1 MVYKY
6 IAYNGSGT
14 LVKGSFIAADEES
27 ANNAL
32 TFAGYRP
39 ISLKKHVPF
48 LSLDKFGD
56 SFSQVKPNEVIL
68 FYRQLAMLIKSGTN
82 IATSVELLQQQ
93 TNSRKMQKV
102 LGLVISEIR
111 GGGQLSTAMAK
122 HPKIFAQTYTRLLNV
137 GEQSGNPE
145 MVMEQIADYMERELA
160 TSKEVKGALMM
171 PGITAGIAVVVVA
184 LLVMF
189 VLPSFGKLYSSL
201 GAKLPPAARAMMAFS
216 TWSNQNWLP
225 VTASIVVVALLCY
238 LYVKTPKGGY
248 NLDKLLLKIPLLG
261 RVRLLSELS
270 RICRSIA
277 LLVHAGLPV
286 TETMTQVTQGS
297 GNRVVAEALN
307 QVRVEMMKGEG
318 LSRPM
323 SKNKL
328 FLPMMV
334 QMIRVGEE
342 TGNLDTTLIGV
353 AKSYEAEAADTM
365 HTFVGLIQ
373 PALTIIIGVVI
384 AGIAITLFSTIYGMT
399 EAF

>member
-6 IAYNGSGT
+6 IAYNGSGKG
-14 LVKGSFIAADEES
+14 VKGTLSAADEEA
-27 ANNAL
+27 ANEAL
-32 TFAGYRP
+32 TFAGFRP
-39 ISLKKHVPF
+39 IGLKKYVPF
-48 LSLDKFGD
+48 LSLDKLGD
-56 SFSQVKPNEVIL
+56 SFSQVKPTEVIL

-93 TNSRKMQKV
+93 TSNRKMQQV
-102 LGLVISEIR
+102 LGEVMSEIR
-111 GGGQLSTAMAK
+111 GGGQLSTALGR
-122 HPKIFAQTYTRLLNV
+122 HSKIFAQTYTRLLNV

-145 MVMEQIADYMERELA
+145 VVMEQIADYMERELT

-171 PGITAGIAVVVVA
+171 PGITAGIAGVGVG

-189 VLPSFGKLYSSL
+189 VLPSFGKLYDSL
-201 GAKLPPAARAMMAFS
+201 GAKLPPAAKTMMAFS

-225 VTASIVVVALLCY
+225 VTMSILVIVLLGY
-238 LYVKTPKGGY
+238 LYVRTPKGRY
-248 NLDKLLLKIPLLG
+248 KMDKLLLKIPLLG

-270 RICRSIA
+270 RLCRSIA
-277 LLVHAGLPV
+277 LLVHAGLPL
-286 TETMTQVTQGS
+286 TETMNQVIQGS
-297 GNRVVAEALN
+297 GNRVIAEALN

-334 QMIRVGEE
+334 QMISVGEE

-373 PALTIIIGVVI
+373 PAMTVGIGLAVG
-384 AGIAITLFSTIYGMT
+384 AIAITLFSTIYGMT

>member
-6 IAYNGSGT
+6 IAYNGSGK
-14 LVKGSFIAADEES
+14 LVKGTLSAADEEA
-27 ANNAL
+27 ANEAL
-32 TFAGYRP
+32 TFAGFRP
-39 ISLKKHVPF
+39 ISLKKYVPF
-48 LSLDKFGD
+48 LSIDKLGG
-56 SFSQVKPNEVIL
+56 SFFQVKPTEVIL

-93 TNSRKMQKV
+93 TNNRKMQQV
-102 LGLVISEIR
+102 LGEVISEIR
-111 GGGQLSTAMAK
+111 GGGQLSTALGK
-122 HPKIFAQTYTRLLNV
+122 HPKIFAQTYTRLLSV
-137 GEQSGNPE
+137 GEQSGSPE
-145 MVMEQIADYMERELA
+145 LVMEQIADYMERELA

-171 PGITAGIAVVVVA
+171 PGITAGIAVVVVG

-189 VLPSFGKLYSSL
+189 VLPSFGKLYASL
-201 GAKLPPAARAMMAFS
+201 GAKLPPAAETMMAFS
-216 TWSNQNWLP
+216 TWSNQNWLS
-225 VTASIVVVALLCY
+225 VTISILVIALLGY
-238 LYVKTPKGGY
+238 LYVRTPKGRY
-248 NLDKLLLKIPLLG
+248 NLDKLLLKIPWLG

-270 RICRSIA
+270 RLCRSIA
-277 LLVHAGLPV
+277 LLVHAGLPI
-286 TETMTQVTQGS
+286 TETMSQVIQGS
-297 GNRVVAEALN
+297 TNRVMAEALN
-307 QVRVEMMKGEG
+307 QIRVEMMKGEG

-334 QMIRVGEE
+334 QMISVGEE
-342 TGNLDTTLIGV
+342 TGNLDTTLIAV

-373 PALTIIIGVVI
+373 PAMTVGIGLAI

>member
-6 IAYNGSGT
+6 IAYSGSGK
-14 LVKGSFIAADEES
+14 LVKGTLSAADEEA
-27 ANNAL
+27 ANEAL
-32 TFAGYRP
+32 TFAGFRT
-39 ISLKKHVPF
+39 ISLKKYVPF
-48 LSLDKFGD
+48 LSADKLGE
-56 SFSQVKPNEVIL
+56 SFFHVKPTEVIL

-93 TNSRKMQKV
+93 TNNRRMQQV
-102 LGLVISEIR
+102 LGEVISEIR
-111 GGGQLSTAMAK
+111 GGGQLSTALGK

-145 MVMEQIADYMERELA
+145 VVMEQIADYMERELT

-171 PGITAGIAVVVVA
+171 PGITAGIAVVVVG

-189 VLPSFGKLYSSL
+189 VLPSFGKLYDSL
-201 GAKLPPAARAMMAFS
+201 GAKLPPAAKTMMAFS

-225 VTASIVVVALLCY
+225 VTMSIIVIALLGY
-238 LYVKTPKGGY
+238 LYVRTPKGRY

-270 RICRSIA
+270 RLCRGIA

-286 TETMTQVTQGS
+286 TETMNQVTQGCT
-297 GNRVVAEALN
+297 NRVVAEALN
-307 QVRVEMMKGEG
+307 QIRVEMMKGEG
-318 LSRPM
+318 ISRPM

-334 QMIRVGEE
+334 QMISVGEE
-342 TGNLDTTLIGV
+342 TGNLDTTLIAV

-373 PALTIIIGVVI
+373 PAMTVGIGLAI

>member
-6 IAYNGSGT
+6 LAYNGSGK
-14 LVKGSFIAADEES
+14 LVKGTLSAADEEA
-27 ANNAL
+27 ANEAL
-32 TFAGYRP
+32 TFAGFRTV
-39 ISLKKHVPF
+39 SLKKYVPLF
-48 LSLDKFGD
+48 SLDKLGD
-56 SFSQVKPNEVIL
+56 SFYQVKPTEVIL

-82 IATSVELLQQQ
+82 IATAVDLLQQQ
-93 TNSRKMQKV
+93 SSNRKMQQV
-102 LGLVISEIR
+102 LREVISEIR
-111 GGGQLSTAMAK
+111 GGGQLSTALGK
-122 HPKIFAQTYTRLLNV
+122 NPKIFAQNYTRLLNV

-145 MVMEQIADYMERELA
+145 LVMEQIADYMERELV

-171 PGITAGIAVVVVA
+171 PGITAGIAVVVVG

-189 VLPSFGKLYSSL
+189 VLPSFGKLYDSL
-201 GAKLPPAARAMMAFS
+201 GAKLPPAAKTMMAFS
-216 TWSNQNWLP
+216 TWSNKNWLS
-225 VTASIVVVALLCY
+225 VVMSIIVIALLGY
-238 LYVKTPKGGY
+238 LYVRTPKGRY
-248 NLDKLLLKIPLLG
+248 NLDKLLLNIPLLG

-270 RICRSIA
+270 RLCRSVA
-277 LLVHAGLPV
+277 LLVHAGLPL
-286 TETMTQVTQGS
+286 TETMNQVIQGS
-297 GNRVVAEALN
+297 TNRVVAEALN

-334 QMIRVGEE
+334 QMISVGEE
-342 TGNLDTTLIGV
+342 TGNLDTTLIAV
-353 AKSYEAEAADTM
+353 ATSYEAEAADTM

-373 PALTIIIGVVI
+373 PTMTIGIGLAI